1 MQSHQLVKIVV
12 SVGVG
17 KMRQSNAQ
25 FDDKILPGLLDEL
38 ALIVGQKPAP
48 RKAKKSIAA
57 FKSREG
63 DTIGAMAT
71 LRGKRMHDFYNRFIN
86 VSLPRVRDFR
96 GIDTKNFDDRG
107 NLTIGIKEHTVFPE
121 INPEASKI
129 NFGLEV
135 SLIAGTKNKG
145 EGMEFYRKLGLP
157 IKK

>member
-1 MQSHQLVKIVV
+1 MQSHQLAKIVV

-63 DTIGAMAT
+63 DIIGAMVT
-71 LRGKRMHDFYNRFIN
+71 LRGKRMQDFFNRFVNI
-86 VSLPRVRDFR
+86 SLPRVRDFR

-107 NLTIGIKEHTVFPE
+107 NLTIGVKEHTVFPE
-121 INPEASKI
+121 INPEVSRA
-129 NFGLEV
+129 NFGVEV
-135 SLIAGTKNKG
+135 TFVAGTKTKE
-145 EGMEFYRKLGLP
+145 EGMEFFKKLGIPL
-157 IKK
+157 KK

>member
-1 MQSHQLVKIVV
+1 
-12 SVGVG
+12 
-17 KMRQSNAQ
+17 MRQNNAQ
-25 FDDKILPGLLDEL
+25 FDDKVLPEITKEFSSL
-38 ALIVGQKPAP
+38 VGQKPAV
-48 RKAKKSIAA
+48 RGAKKSIAS
-57 FKSREG
+57 FKIRQGEVVG
-63 DTIGAMAT
+63 MVAT
-71 LRGKRMHDFYNRFIN
+71 LRGKRMKDFLSRLIN
-86 VSLPRVRDFR
+86 IALPRVRDFR
-96 GIDTKNFDDRG
+96 GIDTKNFDSRG

>member
-1 MQSHQLVKIVV
+1 MQSYQLAKIVV

-25 FDDKILPGLLDEL
+25 FDDKTLPGILDEL

-63 DTIGAMAT
+63 DTIGAMVT
-71 LRGKRMHDFYNRFIN
+71 LRGKRMQDFLSRFIN

-121 INPEASKI
+121 INPEVSKA
-129 NFGLEV
+129 NFGVEV
-135 SLIAGTKNKG
+135 TFVAGTKTKA
-145 EGMEFYRKLGLP
+145 EGMEFF
-157 IKK
+157 KKIGIPLKK